1 MLASYKRSLHAAF
14 IVIFCLAIGF
24 NAVAQ
29 SNSASIS
36 GTVVDPSGA
45 VVANALV
52 EVHNP
57 VSHFDRSAKTDSS
70 GKFSIPNVPFNPY
83 HLSVTGAG
91 FAPYAQDVEV
101 RSVVPLDVKIS
112 LKIAGSSESVTVEA
126 GGDLVENDPTFH
138 TDVDKNLFDKLP
150 LESASSS
157 LSSLVTLTTPGIA
170 ADSNG
175 LFHGLG
181 DHAENSFS
189 VDGQPITD
197 QQSKVFS
204 NQVPVDAIQSMEV
217 ISGAPPAEYGD
228 KTSLVIDVTTR
239 SGQGMTT
246 PHGTV
251 TADYGSFGSANGGF
265 NLGYGGQNWGNFISA
280 SGLDSGRFLDPPEFK
295 VFPNKGNERTG

>member
-1 MLASYKRSLHAAF
+1 MLASYKRSLHAALM
-14 IVIFCLAIGF
+14 VVFCLAIGLDV
-24 NAVAQ
+24 VAQ

-52 EVHNP
+52 ELHNP

-70 GKFSIPNVPFNPY
+70 GKFSVPNVPFNPY

-91 FAPYAQDVEV
+91 FAPFAQDVEV

-112 LKIAGSSESVTVEA
+112 LKVAGSSESVTVEA
-126 GGDLVENDPTFH
+126 GGELAEDDPTFH
-138 TDVDKNLFDKLP
+138 TDVDKNLCDKLP
-150 LESASSS
+150 LERACSSRRCYVA
-157 LSSLVTLTTPGIA
+157 LSTPGIA
-170 ADSNG
+170 ADSTG

-204 NQVPVDAIQSMEV
+204 NPLPVDAVQSMEV
-217 ISGAPPAEYGD
+217 ISGAPPAEYGG
-228 KTSLVIDVTTR
+228 KTSVVIVATTR
-239 SGQGMTT
+239 SGQGVTT
-246 PHGTV
+246 PHGSIT
-251 TADYGSFGSANGGF
+251 TSYGSFGTSNVA
-265 NLGYGGQNWGNFISA
+265 A
-280 SGLDSGRFLDPPEFK
+280 D
-295 VFPNKGNERTG
+295 V